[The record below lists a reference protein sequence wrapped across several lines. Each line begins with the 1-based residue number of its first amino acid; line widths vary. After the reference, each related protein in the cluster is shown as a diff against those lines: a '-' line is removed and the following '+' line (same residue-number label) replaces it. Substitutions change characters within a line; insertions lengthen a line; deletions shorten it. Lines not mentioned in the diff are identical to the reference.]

1 MTEAADYMPYIDIN
15 DGLNR
20 IRGNKKLY
28 AMMLKSFKANPMYPQ
43 AKDAVLAGDVKA
55 AQMQM
60 HTLKGVAGNLSLKK
74 LFEVVVPVEGVL
86 KTEMVPVSAL
96 QPIDEA
102 FDKTLVLIDRLLD
115 ELKAEGF

>member
-1 MTEAADYMPYIDIN
+1 MDYMPYIDMT

-43 AKDAVLAGDVKA
+43 AKAAVLAGDLKA

-60 HTLKGVAGNLSLKK
+60 HTLKGVAGNLSLRK
-74 LFEVVVPVEGVL
+74 LFEAVVPVEGVL
-86 KTEMVPVSAL
+86 KSEMVPASAL
-96 QPIDEA
+96 QPVEEA
-102 FDKTLVLIDRLLD
+102 FNKTLTLIDRLLE

>member
-1 MTEAADYMPYIDIN
+1 MIEAAEYMPYIDLN

-43 AKDAVLAGDVKA
+43 AKAAVLNGDLKT
-55 AQMQM
+55 AQLQM
-60 HTLKGVAGNLSLKK
+60 HSLKGVAGNLSLKE
-74 LFEVVVPVEGVL
+74 LFNTVVPVEGVL
-86 KTEMVPVSAL
+86 KSELVPASAL
-96 QPIDEA
+96 QPIDEVLA
-102 FDKTLVLIDRLLD
+102 KTMALIDRLLD